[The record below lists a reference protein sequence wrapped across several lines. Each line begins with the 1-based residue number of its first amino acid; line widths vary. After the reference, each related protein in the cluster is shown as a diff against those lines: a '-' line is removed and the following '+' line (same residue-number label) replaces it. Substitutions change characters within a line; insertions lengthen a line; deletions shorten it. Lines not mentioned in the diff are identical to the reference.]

1 MNITTFINKLK
12 ELDIILTD
20 KQLEQLNIYA
30 NFLIEYNTHTN
41 LTAITN
47 PEDIYLKHFYDSL
60 TITKQQE
67 VDFNENISII
77 DVGTGAGFPGMI
89 LKIVF
94 PNIQLTL
101 LDSNNK
107 KITFLQE
114 LSNKLNI
121 DDIIFVNER
130 SEKYALKH
138 LEYYDVVTSRAVAN
152 LRVLTEICL
161 PMVKENGYFIPLK
174 GNINEELPE
183 AEKVI
188 NVLNGRVNNI
198 ISFELPI
205 ENSIRNIITIKK
217 VGKTP
222 SGYPRQYNKIK
233 KGF

>member
-47 PEDIYLKHFYDSL
+47 SEDIYLKHFYDSL

-67 VDFNENISII
+67 VDFKENISII

-130 SEKYALKH
+130 SEEYALKH